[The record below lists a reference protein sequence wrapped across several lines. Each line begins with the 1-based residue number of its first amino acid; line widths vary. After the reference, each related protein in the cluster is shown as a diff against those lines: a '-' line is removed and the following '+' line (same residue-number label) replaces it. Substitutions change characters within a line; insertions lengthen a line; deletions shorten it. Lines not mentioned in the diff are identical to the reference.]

1 MLKLFVSVLLV
12 LNFSSRSCAQARE
25 KDDTPKKSYANAGF
39 GFGVDYG
46 GHIGTRVSVLPC
58 RWFSAFGGIGLYYYK
73 TGFAGGVQFR
83 LPTEK
88 RVDFYI
94 TGLYGV
100 NAGLESEVYIT
111 RKQYYGY
118 SVGGG
123 IEVKSNKSEKTFWTI
138 GLLVPFRDPQFQ
150 KDVDALKAQGL
161 TVTST
166 NWPVTLT
173 LGFHFKLDR
182 SYDSRMR

>member
-1 MLKLFVSVLLV
+1 MLKLLISLLLV
-12 LNFSSRSCAQARE
+12 LNFSAHSCAQARE
-25 KDDTPKKSYANAGF
+25 EDYTPEKSYVNGGF
-39 GFGVDYG
+39 GLGIDYG
-46 GHIGTRVSVLPC
+46 GAIGVKVSVLPC
-58 RWFSAFGGIGLYYYK
+58 RWFGAFGGIGLYYYE
-73 TGFAGGVQFR
+73 TGYAGGAQFR
-83 LPTEK
+83 FPTEK
-88 RVDFYI
+88 RVDFYVA
-94 TGLYGV
+94 GLYGV
-100 NAGLESEVYIT
+100 NAGLESHVYIT

-123 IEVKSNKSEKTFWTI
+123 IEVKSKNSEKSFWTI

-150 KDVDALKAQGL
+150 KDVDALKSQGL
-161 TVTST
+161 TVIST